1 MFSRAKQGLLVINR
15 QAKNGSDQEKKVA
28 KNVVSSL
35 AIMYIN
41 CIIYILCNYY
51 INIYYVL

>member
-35 AIMYIN
+35 AHRTTRSVSGFLEKHNHLI
-41 CIIYILCNYY
+41 
-51 INIYYVL
+51 